1 MGRRRPGG
9 YGGQRRRPQ
18 RQRPAAPGAAQTTDR
33 VTEDTK
39 TEGLIM
45 QGVVKEALPNTQF
58 LVELENGHRVIGYL
72 SGRMRKNYIRVA
84 LGDIVSVEMSPYDL
98 SRGRVIFRER

>member
-1 MGRRRPGG
+1 MGRKRPGGFGRRRPTP
-9 YGGQRRRPQ
+9 RP
-18 RQRPAAPGAAQTTDR
+18 RPAAGAPGAATTDRGR

-39 TEGLIM
+39 AEGLVM

-84 LGDIVSVEMSPYDL
+84 LGDSVSVEMSPYDL
-98 SRGRVIFRER
+98 TRGR

>member
-1 MGRRRPGG
+1 MPPRRGGG
-9 YGGQRRRPQ
+9 YTQRRRTTK
-18 RQRPAAPGAAQTTDR
+18 RPASTATTR
-33 VTEDTK
+33 TEEPKNDA
-39 TEGLIM
+39 IVM

-84 LGDIVSVEMSPYDL
+84 LGDVVSVEMSPYDL
-98 SRGRVIFRER
+98 TRGRVIFRER

>member
-1 MGRRRPGG
+1 MPGRRGG
-9 YGGQRRRPQ
+9 YQQRRRPAK
-18 RQRPAAPGAAQTTDR
+18 RPSPATREAREEAKDDAI
-33 VTEDTK
+33 V
-39 TEGLIM
+39 M

-84 LGDIVSVEMSPYDL
+84 LGDVVSVEMSPYDL
-98 SRGRVIFRER
+98 SRGRVVFRER

>member
-1 MGRRRPGG
+1 MPQRRSGFN
-9 YGGQRRRPQ
+9 QRRRPAK
-18 RQRPAAPGAAQTTDR
+18 QRPPQSNGR
-33 VTEDTK
+33 TEDTK
-39 TEGLIM
+39 KDAIVMEGT
-45 QGVVKEALPNTQF
+45 VKEALPNTQF

-84 LGDIVSVEMSPYDL
+84 LGDVVSVEMSPYDL

>member
-1 MGRRRPGG
+1 MPPRRGG
-9 YGGQRRRPQ
+9 YQQRRRPAK
-18 RQRPAAPGAAQTTDR
+18 QRPAQPNGRTD
-33 VTEDTK
+33 EAKSD
-39 TEGLIM
+39 GLVM

-84 LGDIVSVEMSPYDL
+84 LGDVVSVEMSPYDL

>member
-1 MGRRRPGG
+1 VPPRRGG
-9 YGGQRRRPQ
+9 YTQRRRPAKA
-18 RQRPAAPGAAQTTDR
+18 RPAQTNGR
-33 VTEDTK
+33 TEEAKPD
-39 TEGLIM
+39 GLVM

-84 LGDIVSVEMSPYDL
+84 LGDTVSVEMSPYDL